1 MYPVRFSASIAVI
14 ALISACQMAP
24 TNAPAPAYPPATH
37 PTKAGCGAEDV
48 TFMTGMRIGDV
59 KFDTSAGPVR
69 IVGPNS
75 AITKDH
81 RPARLNVLIDA
92 SERITG
98 FRCG

>member
-1 MYPVRFSASIAVI
+1 
-14 ALISACQMAP
+14 
-24 TNAPAPAYPPATH
+24 
-37 PTKAGCGAEDV
+37 
-48 TFMTGMRIGDV
+48 MRIGDV